1 MIATIN
7 PFIIVHIILPFY
19 RFFKV
24 VVLNRSVV
32 MILSSSNNKMP
43 KALLSEGTISS
54 LREKFPKQH
63 DKDITM
69 INDPLNGA
77 AIIIEVRFHEY
88 GFIES

>member
-1 MIATIN
+1 
-7 PFIIVHIILPFY
+7 
-19 RFFKV
+19 
-24 VVLNRSVV
+24 
-32 MILSSSNNKMP
+32 MP